1 MYQEGH
7 TGLVILVS
15 MRSVQMSSITKTTR
29 EKRLSTSFHTIGS
42 QTFNLGIVLNLT
54 ISLKI
59 K

>member
-42 QTFNLGIVLNLT
+42 QTLNLGIVLNLT
-54 ISLKI
+54 ISF
-59 K
+59 